1 MKTAYEA
8 CLREMFALHRF
19 GIKLGLDVI
28 GTILKRLGNPHEKFK
43 SIHIAGTNGKGSVAA
58 YLSSILCKSGVKTGM
73 YTSPHL
79 IRFNERVRINEREIT
94 DADVVESYKAVKDAA
109 TGLDRSPTFF
119 EYTTAMA
126 FHLFGKAGVNWA
138 VIETGMGGR
147 LDATNILNPVVSIIT
162 NISLEHR
169 EYLGDTIGKIAFE
182 KAGIIKPQKPV
193 ITGINEKE
201 AFLEVEAK
209 AKRENSPLFRLGRDF
224 DIRINRDGSFDY
236 SGLESRFNR
245 LSCSLA
251 GEHQPGNAAL
261 AIAAIEA
268 IGLLGNPVSN
278 EDIAKGL
285 MDARWPG
292 RLELRRGEPDILI
305 DGSHNPAAAKQ
316 LAQYLEQNATPEKTI
331 LVIGV
336 LDDKAY
342 EQILALLLP
351 LCRHVILTRA
361 KIDRGLDPE
370 ILLDYIKSNRKNPS
384 AEIIMDVEDAIKK
397 AISVSSN
404 NDLVCIAGSLY
415 VAGEAIEALDNC

>member
-1 MKTAYEA
+1 
-8 CLREMFALHRF
+8 
-19 GIKLGLDVI
+19 
-28 GTILKRLGNPHEKFK
+28 
-43 SIHIAGTNGKGSVAA
+43 
-58 YLSSILCKSGVKTGM
+58 
-73 YTSPHL
+73 
-79 IRFNERVRINEREIT
+79 
-94 DADVVESYKAVKDAA
+94 
-109 TGLDRSPTFF
+109 
-119 EYTTAMA
+119 
-126 FHLFGKAGVNWA
+126 
-138 VIETGMGGR
+138 
-147 LDATNILNPVVSIIT
+147 
-162 NISLEHR
+162 
-169 EYLGDTIGKIAFE
+169 
-182 KAGIIKPQKPV
+182 
-193 ITGINEKE
+193 
-201 AFLEVEAK
+201 
-209 AKRENSPLFRLGRDF
+209 
-224 DIRINRDGSFDY
+224 
-236 SGLESRFNR
+236 
-245 LSCSLA
+245 
-251 GEHQPGNAAL
+251 
-261 AIAAIEA
+261 
-268 IGLLGNPVSN
+268 
-278 EDIAKGL
+278 